1 MSFLMVMAPFFHS
14 IYSTEKKQIQ
24 LCLSQISIHTC
35 HCMDWLAPMEI
46 RISMHSANLTQS
58 LEDLPKTTNHTWA
71 AKMDLSK
78 FMEFSKENDEKTSE
92 LGGYPM
98 SRQDFPDVGFCEQFS
113 LSMSSLSLR

>member
-1 MSFLMVMAPFFHS
+1 MIFDSKSRMGLVNIDHGNMQ
-14 IYSTEKKQIQ
+14 KIQ
-24 LCLSQISIHTC
+24 CQSMEMPSKNC
-35 HCMDWLAPMEI
+35 HPSGMAPMEI

-98 SRQDFPDVGFCEQFS
+98 FRQNFPDVGFCEQFL